1 MLVFPQA
8 LALVAQQL
16 ILLLYPAV
24 LTFALCSI
32 LDSLVHAAVPTWAY
46 ALIATTSIPAS
57 LAGRIWFR
65 DWIMA
70 RKAARVD
77 AILVPRWNGKAI
89 GNTDILKLLLVAFE
103 TGYISDYLSDKLQEV
118 GGTFCMYTLWDPT
131 YVTSDANIIKPL
143 IIESIFLI
151 PSLTGDMWKFHRSM
165 TRPFFSRD
173 RISHF
178 ELFDRHAGQAIR
190 KLKDRLGEGH
200 AVDFQDLI
208 SRFTLDSAT
217 EFLFGSCV
225 HSLRNSLPYPHNVP
239 MPGAH
244 QSPAEDFAK
253 AFAEAQTAIA
263 HRSRVGWIWPW
274 SELFHDKTESPMHVV
289 DAYLDPILK
298 AALKKA
304 EDEQRFGVANGK
316 VRDDLEEDETLLDHL
331 VRYTTDP
338 IVLHD
343 EVLNIM
349 IAGRDTYPTV
359 LRRLR
364 DEIFEKVGQTR
375 RPTYEDIRNM
385 KYLRAVLNAEEFDPD
400 RFIDSRLHKYLT
412 PNPFIFLP
420 FNAGPRICLG
430 QQFAYNEMS
439 FFLIRLLQTFETVSL
454 DVEAQPADS
463 RPPAEW
469 ANWPGRKGVEKF
481 WPKVHLT
488 LYSKG
493 GLWVRMDEA
502 KNSDT
507 E

>member
-1 MLVFPQA
+1 
-8 LALVAQQL
+8 
-16 ILLLYPAV
+16 
-24 LTFALCSI
+24 
-32 LDSLVHAAVPTWAY
+32 
-46 ALIATTSIPAS
+46 
-57 LAGRIWFR
+57 
-65 DWIMA
+65 
-70 RKAARVD
+70 
-77 AILVPRWNGKAI
+77 
-89 GNTDILKLLLVAFE
+89 
-103 TGYISDYLSDKLQEV
+103 
-118 GGTFCMYTLWDPT
+118 
-131 YVTSDANIIKPL
+131 
-143 IIESIFLI
+143 
-151 PSLTGDMWKFHRSM
+151 M

-190 KLKDRLGEGH
+190 KLRDRLGEGH

-263 HRSRVGWIWPW
+263 HRARVGWIWPW
-274 SELFHDKTESPMHVV
+274 SELFHDKTELPMRVV

-304 EDEQRFGVANGK
+304 EDEKESGRVNEE
-316 VRDDLEEDETLLDHL
+316 VRDDLEENETLLDHL

-338 IVLHD
+338 VVLHD

-349 IAGRDTYPTV
+349 IAGRDTTAGMLTMAVYFLSQYSVV

-364 DEIFEKVGQTR
+364 EEILETVGPTR
-375 RPTYEDIRNM
+375 RPTYDDIRNM
-385 KYLRAVLNAEEFDPD
+385 KYLRAVLNETMRLYPAVPWNIRSAVKDTTLPSTDPSKPFYIPAGTPVTYSVQCMHRRKDYWGPDAEEFDPD
-400 RFIDSRLHKYLT
+400 RFIDARLHKYLT

-463 RPPAEW
+463 RPPTEW

-493 GLWVRMDEA
+493 GLWIKMDET